1 MVGAV
6 MVAEAPVAVCPL
18 INRFVDVGSTVPS
31 VLKSKLLVVPVKSP
45 TSVLAEVMAAAIEVG
60 TVMVNTL
67 PLMPADTPATVNV
80 GFVLISPSKPLTVS
94 PEADIGTDCPSML
107 RADEPSTAPP
117 APKL

>member
-67 PLMPADTPATVNV
+67 PLMPADTPATVSR
-80 GFVLISPSKPLTVS
+80 VLHSNAHPFQ
-94 PEADIGTDCPSML
+94 
-107 RADEPSTAPP
+107 
-117 APKL
+117 KLSNPDGRLSAR